1 MLAQCHRG
9 EEIITGDKYH
19 VYIDEAGGPSVLGSI
34 MMAPLRT
41 NEDGSIDAKSIE
53 KAVKPDDPHYPISK
67 LLSLENTVAG
77 RVQSI
82 ENINCC
88 ATQAKNLGLSVHL
101 DGARLMNAAIKMNQ
115 PPKVIVEKMDSVSL
129 CLSKGLGAPAG
140 SVLASSKA
148 IINRAYR
155 IRKLVGGGLRQAGII
170 ASAGIYALD
179 NNIERLEIDHKNAL
193 LLAKKLKAIPNISVD
208 LDGVDTNMVFITIP
222 TEVTESLKKYCFDNN
237 ILINADSQQIRLVT
251 HLDINRKNIDFFVD
265 KIKSFFL

>member
-1 MLAQCHRG
+1 
-9 EEIITGDKYH
+9 
-19 VYIDEAGGPSVLGSI
+19 
-34 MMAPLRT
+34 
-41 NEDGSIDAKSIE
+41 
-53 KAVKPDDPHYPISK
+53 
-67 LLSLENTVAG
+67 
-77 RVQSI
+77 
-82 ENINCC
+82 
-88 ATQAKNLGLSVHL
+88 
-101 DGARLMNAAIKMNQ
+101 MNASVKMNQ

-148 IINRAYR
+148 IIDRAYR

-193 LLAKKLKAIPNISVD
+193 LLAKKLKAIPSISVD

-222 TEVTESLKKYCFDNN
+222 TEVTESLKTYCFENS
-237 ILINADSQQIRLVT
+237 ILINADSQRIRLVT
-251 HLDINRKNIDFFVD
+251 HLDINDEKIDFFVN

>member
-1 MLAQCHRG
+1 MCIR
-9 EEIITGDKYH
+9 D
-19 VYIDEAGGPSVLGSI
+19 
-34 MMAPLRT
+34 
-41 NEDGSIDAKSIE
+41 
-53 KAVKPDDPHYPISK
+53 
-67 LLSLENTVAG
+67 

-170 ASAGIYALD
+170 ASAGIYA
-179 NNIERLEIDHKNAL
+179 
-193 LLAKKLKAIPNISVD
+193 
-208 LDGVDTNMVFITIP
+208 
-222 TEVTESLKKYCFDNN
+222 
-237 ILINADSQQIRLVT
+237 
-251 HLDINRKNIDFFVD
+251 
-265 KIKSFFL
+265 